1 VRTADDDD
9 EDESSE
15 DEDDEEEDPLA
26 RLEKE
31 FGEEGTQDITAATV
45 AAKNP
50 EETRS
55 YIGVFSRKYT
65 RALTFQNF
73 WK

>member
-1 VRTADDDD
+1 MRIADDDD

-31 FGEEGTQDITAATV
+31 FGEVGTQDITAATV
-45 AAKNP
+45 AA
-50 EETRS
+50 
-55 YIGVFSRKYT
+55 YKYPMRT
-65 RALTFQNF
+65 ARI
-73 WK
+73 

>member
-1 VRTADDDD
+1 VRTADGDD

-31 FGEEGTQDITAATV
+31 FGEDGMQDITAATV
-45 AAKNP
+45 ATKTP
-50 EETRS
+50 DEDRS
-55 YIGVFSRKYT
+55 YMGAF
-65 RALTFQNF
+65 L
-73 WK
+73 